1 VDDPRAASIAKELG
15 LTVEELLEARA
26 EITATLDE
34 TVVGG
39 LVFGLVEILAQ
50 SNSHI
55 GAGFSNAIAFG
66 LMVLV
71 VVIRPRGIMGRLSGT
86 APGV

>member
-39 LVFGLVEILAQ
+39 LVRFEDALFE
-50 SNSHI
+50 
-55 GAGFSNAIAFG
+55 
-66 LMVLV
+66 
-71 VVIRPRGIMGRLSGT
+71 LSL
-86 APGV
+86 